1 MSRTTLSNETWSR
14 LLPILK
20 QLGIYGKKNLRKT
33 FEGILFRLRTS
44 CQWADIPSCF
54 GKSNSI
60 YQAFNRWSKRGIF
73 TKLFKHLVENPD
85 MEWVFMDGSH
95 IRVHQHGMG
104 KQSTTHE
111 AVGKSVGGHTSK
123 IHLAVDACGNPIEF
137 IITAGNVNDIVVAPN
152 LLAQLDL
159 SHTDTVCADRGFD
172 SDAFRELIRSEQ
184 CQANIPYKK
193 NREHL
198 NINTDW
204 YLYKIRHLVENA
216 LARLKHFRAVATRY
230 DKLKRNY
237 EATISLACALIW
249 LKL

>member
-1 MSRTTLSNETWSR
+1 M
-14 LLPILK
+14 
-20 QLGIYGKKNLRKT
+20 
-33 FEGILFRLRTS
+33 
-44 CQWADIPSCF
+44 
-54 GKSNSI
+54 
-60 YQAFNRWSKRGIF
+60 
-73 TKLFKHLVENPD
+73 
-85 MEWVFMDGSH
+85 
-95 IRVHQHGMG
+95 
-104 KQSTTHE
+104 
-111 AVGKSVGGHTSK
+111 
-123 IHLAVDACGNPIEF
+123 AVDACGNPIEF

-198 NINTDW
+198 NVNTDW

-237 EATISLACALIW
+237 EATVSLACALVWFGLVW